1 MKIEI
6 TEVTVLTGHGADH
19 IMCQTD
25 LPEATWPYEGKMCMD
40 FTAAAGRGV
49 EYVRKHFGVEPK
61 IINIGHK

>member
-1 MKIEI
+1 
-6 TEVTVLTGHGADH
+6 
-19 IMCQTD
+19 
-25 LPEATWPYEGKMCMD
+25 MD